1 MERLH
6 QYQCQSQGCIFYHQS
21 DGFPWAADGPL
32 VARCPVCG
40 GRRPKPTGRTY
51 DAVDAMKAPDAPE
64 GGEGD
69 ERADASARAAEEPAC
84 LSCQTALPAGA
95 TECPECGFPFSR
107 KHRSLGGNAA
117 RAAARLAKWRGRLR
131 DEYAGYEEWCRYSD
145 TYGLA
150 ARLGFPSNEAA
161 WEANPTVEGST
172 NPADYRLAPERKK
185 RGAPKPAAAPRK
197 RPGGWSPDTLS
208 PRPPRG

>member
-6 QYQCQSQGCIFYHQS
+6 QYQCQSQGDIFYHQS

-32 VARCPVCG
+32 VSRCPVCG
-40 GRRPKPTGRTY
+40 ARGPKPTGRTY
-51 DAVDAMKAPDAPE
+51 DAVDAAKPIDTPDPE
-64 GGEGD
+64 GGETLPEGG
-69 ERADASARAAEEPAC
+69 EETLC

-107 KHRSLGGNAA
+107 KHRSLRGNAA

-131 DEYAGYEEWCRYSD
+131 DEYAGFDEWCRYSD

-172 NPADYRLAPERKK
+172 NPADYRRVPERK
-185 RGAPKPAAAPRK
+185 PK
-197 RPGGWSPDTLS
+197 PGGWPPGALS
-208 PRPPRG
+208 PKPPRG